1 MEEFENVFVSY
12 MFKQAAMPFFM
23 VCGYSCKWGSEM
35 TERCQDFHD
44 TWKKAASRVERGM
57 RVPNTWRKKL
67 AESKFL
73 VESMAEANLLPEQWV
88 KEHFRAHRFIEQ
100 YKG

>member
-23 VCGYSCKWGSEM
+23 VCGYSCKDSEM
-35 TERCQDFHD
+35 TELCQDFYD

-73 VESMAEANLLPEQWV
+73 VKAMVQENLLPQHWAD
-88 KEHFRAHRFIEQ
+88 EHFRAQRFIEQ